1 MKKIFK
7 TPAGLQQLV
16 DEYFDSLEPEIMY
29 DVEGNMIMDKSGA
42 PVMTPRKPATVA
54 SLAYAV
60 GLTSKAD
67 LLELSEEKR
76 YKTVVARALLRTEA
90 YIERMLFD
98 KSGSTGAKYLLQE
111 SFGHV
116 ADAAVENDTAGVV
129 FLSDVEE

>member
-1 MKKIFK
+1 MKKAFK
-7 TPAGLQQLV
+7 TPANLQELV
-16 DEYFDSLEPEIMY
+16 DGYFQSLEPEIMY
-29 DVEGNMIMDKSGA
+29 DSEGNMITDKSGA

-60 GLTSKAD
+60 GLTSKA
-67 LLELSEEKR
+67 ELVELGEEKR

-98 KSGSTGAKYLLQE
+98 KTAATGAKYLLQE

-116 ADAAVENDTAGVV
+116 ADAAVENDSAGVV
-129 FLSDVEE
+129 FLSDVEQ